1 MNLNR
6 VKQPGVRI
14 TMINKLNR
22 VKRITSLLLMLAIAG
37 CQQSPSPSKQTAV
50 SLSAQLEQTASLVAA
65 TRYLKSGCNRS
76 DLPDEQVILNVATR
90 VAIEKGWISLTR
102 EGIRKHS
109 DVISERL
116 NRDSTLE
123 QIKCSEFNRQLV
135 PFISELQAESRK

>member
-1 MNLNR
+1 
-6 VKQPGVRI
+6 
-14 TMINKLNR
+14 MINKLNS

-37 CQQSPSPSKQTAV
+37 CQQSPSPRKQTAV
-50 SLSAQLEQTASLVAA
+50 SLSDQLEQTASLVAA

-76 DLPDEQVILNVATR
+76 DLPDEQMIINVATR
-90 VAIEKGWISLTR
+90 VAIEKGWRTLTR

-116 NRDSTLE
+116 NRDSTPE

-135 PFISELQAESRK
+135 PFISELQAESRT